1 MVEDTNMGPA
11 RKREAAAA
19 TREDRAREK
28 RSAIR
33 NAAYRCFAT
42 AGYHDTTVD
51 RICETLSISKG
62 SFYWY
67 FRDKQAVFLNILD
80 SWALDVDRVV
90 STQFASALQEPAPF
104 PAIKHALDRELRRLR
119 RIAPVWLE
127 FLAHVVRVPGV
138 RDGLRDFHRRIVR
151 SLEKL
156 LEPVLPEAFAEKD
169 RRAVAVALLASF
181 IGLVAL
187 ELVDPSE
194 IDLRAVTGHIV
205 GLTAL
210 MVQRDPFH
218 GTKIQPLG

>member
-1 MVEDTNMGPA
+1 MGPA
-11 RKREAAAA
+11 RKREATAA
-19 TREDRAREK
+19 REERIREK

-90 STQFASALQEPAPF
+90 STQFASALQGPAPF
-104 PAIKHALDRELRRLR
+104 PAIKRALDRELRRLR

-138 RDGLRDFHRRIVR
+138 RDGLRDFHRRIVG

-156 LEPVLPEAFAEKD
+156 LEPVLPAAFTDKD
-169 RRAVAVALLASF
+169 RRAVAVALLAAF

-187 ELVDPSE
+187 ELVDPAE
-194 IDLRAVTGHIV
+194 IDLRAVTAHVV

-210 MVQRDPFH
+210 MVQRDPFE
-218 GTKIQPLG
+218 GTKIQPFG